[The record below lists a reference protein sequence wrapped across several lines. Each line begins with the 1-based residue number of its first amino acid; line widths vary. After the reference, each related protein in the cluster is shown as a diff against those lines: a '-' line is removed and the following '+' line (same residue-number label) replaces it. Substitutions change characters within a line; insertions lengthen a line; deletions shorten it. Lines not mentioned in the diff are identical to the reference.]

1 MDFLMKVKL
10 LENTPNQLS
19 TGPNLDLSY
28 ICQSDAGRFC
38 ENYARLYFDAKHLE
52 KGLDRVW

>member
-1 MDFLMKVKL
+1 MKVKL

-52 KGLDRVW
+52 TGLDRVW

>member
-1 MDFLMKVKL
+1 MKVKL

-19 TGPNLDLSY
+19 TGPNLS
-28 ICQSDAGRFC
+28 
-38 ENYARLYFDAKHLE
+38 RLYFDAKHLE